1 MRVHVEYGEEV
12 SVPLKPAFFTRV
24 AEETLKQCPLRGL
37 AEKEEVS
44 FSAVAVSRERI
55 QELNKTY
62 RQKDAVTDILSFG
75 EYAETK
81 DIENDARPVIFLG
94 ELFFCQDFIA
104 AAAQEDAVTLEHE
117 MAYIFSHGL
126 LHLLGYD
133 HSDEMFA
140 LQDVVTEQV
149 VVESKGGAFQKH
161 KNI

>member
-1 MRVHVEYGEEV
+1 MRVTVQYGEEV
-12 SVPLKPAFFTRV
+12 ATPLSEDFFVRV
-24 AEETLKQCPLRGL
+24 AEATLTRCPLRGL
-37 AEKEEVS
+37 VLKEEVS
-44 FSAVAVSRERI
+44 FGAVAVSRERI
-55 QELNKTY
+55 QELNRTY

-81 DIENDARPVIFLG
+81 DVENDASPSIFLG

-104 AAAQEDAVTLEHE
+104 AAAEEDGVTLEHE
-117 MAYIFSHGL
+117 MAYIFSHGI

-140 LQDVVTEQV
+140 LQDAVTAEV
-149 VVESKGGAFQKH
+149 VVESRKGDFQN

>member
-1 MRVHVEYGEEV
+1 MRVTVQYGEEV
-12 SVPLKPAFFTRV
+12 DVPLKETFFTRV
-24 AEETLKQCPLRGL
+24 AEETLKHCPLRGL
-37 AEKEEVS
+37 ADKTEITLG
-44 FSAVAVSRERI
+44 AVAVSRERI

-81 DIENDARPVIFLG
+81 DIEDDASQVIFLG

-104 AAAQEDAVTLEHE
+104 AAALEDSVTLEHE
-117 MAYIFSHGL
+117 MAYIFSHGI

-140 LQDVVTEQV
+140 LQDAVTAQI
-149 VVESKGGAFQKH
+149 VVESKKGDFQKYQ
-161 KNI
+161 NI